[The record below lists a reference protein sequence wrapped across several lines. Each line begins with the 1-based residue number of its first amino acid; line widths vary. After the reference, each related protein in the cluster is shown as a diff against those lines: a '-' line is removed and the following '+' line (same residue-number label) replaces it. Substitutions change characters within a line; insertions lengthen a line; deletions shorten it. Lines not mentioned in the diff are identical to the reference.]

1 MYRLCG
7 ENYQPSNNLSGHS
20 YFLNIIRIPYY
31 FQLSN
36 VNFELTIVTW
46 AIKLS
51 KQVDSILYQV
61 LEAGKKNFLWRKKIV
76 YRQKSVLCI
85 HINQFNGFITQ
96 LHCNI
101 CILFYSLLL
110 LFHLLLHTDN
120 HQSFVVSKLFN
131 DGYSSE
137 RKKVRNSF

>member
-46 AIKLS
+46 AIKCPSRWIQYCIRSL
-51 KQVDSILYQV
+51 KQENFFCGEKKSFTDKKASYVYTSTNLMV
-61 LEAGKKNFLWRKKIV
+61 LLRNYNVIYAYF
-76 YRQKSVLCI
+76 
-85 HINQFNGFITQ
+85 FI
-96 LHCNI
+96 
-101 CILFYSLLL
+101 SLLL
-110 LFHLLLHTDN
+110 LFHFLLHTDN

-131 DGYSSE
+131 DGNSSA
-137 RKKVRNSF
+137 RKSKK